1 MKYIIGNWKMN
12 MLPNEAINFCIE
24 YTENVKDVN
33 NKLILAVPFVNM
45 FYANNFVQDTN
56 VQIAA
61 QNMHFENNGAYTG
74 EISASMLKSIGVD
87 YCIIGHSERREYFN
101 ETNEILNKKVRQAIT
116 NSITPIFCVGENL
129 TENESGNTKE
139 IIRVQIE
146 EGLKDLSNF
155 ENIDNTLIVAYEPIW
170 AIGTGKV
177 CDSNFANEIT
187 THIKEVV
194 KEIYPDLNV
203 VTLYGGSVT
212 SLNSNEILSKENI
225 DGVLVGGASLKSDE
239 FTKISKF

>member
-24 YTENVKDVN
+24 YTENVKGVN

-61 QNMHFENNGAYTG
+61 QNMHFENSGAYTG

-225 DGVLVGGASLKSDE
+225 DGVLVGGASLKADE

>member
-129 TENESGNTKE
+129 NENESGNTKE
-139 IIRVQIE
+139 VIRVQIE